1 MNSNLDENT
10 SKTCWFVGATYG
22 SDDQT
27 PRFLREGIWENGYTD
42 RYLELVKSARPGER
56 IAIKASYTRKHG
68 LPFDNR
74 GRSVSIMGIK
84 AIGVITENL
93 GDGRTLKVRWETVEP
108 QREWYFYTVMKMI
121 WRVSPDAW
129 EKEALIDFTFSGKAQ
144 DIDRFRNAPY
154 WRDRFGDNAPSL
166 NAFKWTNFYEA
177 VADKLLTFRHR
188 REELVA
194 AIHNISTRVEGLA
207 HLQDIFKDGS
217 KGPLKDICPFTVMGI
232 FNRKLKDENR
242 KEIARELA
250 QFLEISEEVPT
261 GFDGVPLLNNQ
272 NSWLFAYD
280 EHRKADDID
289 TLWEVFARALA
300 FADSDDDVTKAAFM
314 LAYDNAIVRK
324 NVKWN
329 LTMGLFWARPWF
341 FLTLDGQS
349 RLYIDKVLDMR
360 IDTDTAKHCCSAA
373 NYLTLLDAL
382 RNRFQEDTYPV
393 HSFPELSLAAWNF
406 VDDKHIAID
415 DNEDDTAK
423 AAAESER
430 ERIYTV
436 DNIVEEGCFL
446 EAAAIEK
453 MLIQLRRKK
462 NIILQGPPGTGK
474 TWLAKRLAYALMG
487 QKAGE
492 RIRAVQF
499 HPNLSYEDFVRGWRP
514 VSDKEGKGTLAL
526 VDGLF
531 LEMIDIARKPE
542 NTKNEYVVVIEE
554 INRGNP
560 AQIFGEMLTLLEA
573 DKRTPNEALELS
585 YRRADSERIY
595 IPANLYVIGTMNI
608 ADRSLALVD
617 LALRRRFAFIN
628 LQPLLGE
635 RWRRWVNQEFKL
647 DENIL
652 LDIERRIIQLN
663 TKITEDTSLGAQFQ
677 IGHSYVTPP
686 LGANINDAKAWF
698 RQIVEN
704 EIIPLLEEYWFDAP
718 GKIREAENI
727 LLKGF

>member
-1 MNSNLDENT
+1 MNPNLDENT
-10 SKTCWFVGATYG
+10 AKTCWFVGATYG
-22 SDDQT
+22 NDDQT
-27 PRFLREGIWENGYTD
+27 LRFLREGIWENGYPD

-56 IAIKASYTRKHG
+56 IAIKASYTRKHD

-84 AIGVITENL
+84 AIGVITENP

-108 QREWYFYTVMKMI
+108 KREWYFYTVLKMI
-121 WRVSPDAW
+121 WRVLPDTW

-154 WRDRFGDNAPSL
+154 WCDRFGDNAPSL

-177 VADKLLTFRHR
+177 IADKLLTFRHR
-188 REELVA
+188 RKDLVA
-194 AIHNISTRVEGLA
+194 KIHDISIRVEGLA

-250 QFLEISEEVPT
+250 QFLEVSEEVPA
-261 GFDGVPLLNNQ
+261 GFSGVPLLNNQ
-272 NSWLFAYD
+272 NSWFFAYD
-280 EHRKADDID
+280 EHRTADDID

-300 FADSDDDVTKAAFM
+300 FADNDDDATRTDFM
-314 LAYDNAIVRK
+314 LAYDDAIVRK

-341 FLTLDGQS
+341 FPTLDGQS
-349 RLYIDKVLDMR
+349 RLYIDKVLDMQ
-360 IDTDTAKHCCSAA
+360 IDMDTAKHCCSAA

-393 HSFPELSLAAWNF
+393 HSFPELSLAAWNS
-406 VDDKHIAID
+406 VDNKHTAID

-430 ERIYTV
+430 ERIYTI

-453 MLIQLRRKK
+453 ILVQLRRKK

-514 VSDKEGKGTLAL
+514 TGDGKLAL
-526 VDGLF
+526 VDGPF
-531 LEMIDIARKPE
+531 LEIIDIA
-542 NTKNEYVVVIEE
+542 NNNAGNEYVVVIEE

-585 YRRADSERIY
+585 YRRADNERVY

-647 DENIL
+647 DEHVL
-652 LDIERRIIQLN
+652 LDIERRVIQLN
-663 TKITEDTSLGAQFQ
+663 KKIAEDASLGAQFQ

-686 LGANINDAKAWF
+686 LGTNINDAQEWF

-704 EIIPLLEEYWFDAP
+704 EILPLLEEYCFDAP
-718 GKIREAENI
+718 EKIGEAKDI

>member
-1 MNSNLDENT
+1 M
-10 SKTCWFVGATYG
+10 
-22 SDDQT
+22 
-27 PRFLREGIWENGYTD
+27 
-42 RYLELVKSARPGER
+42 
-56 IAIKASYTRKHG
+56 
-68 LPFDNR
+68 
-74 GRSVSIMGIK
+74 
-84 AIGVITENL
+84 
-93 GDGRTLKVRWETVEP
+93 
-108 QREWYFYTVMKMI
+108 
-121 WRVSPDAW
+121 

-154 WRDRFGDNAPSL
+154 WCDRFGDNAPSL

-177 VADKLLTFRHR
+177 IADKLLTFRHR
-188 REELVA
+188 RKDLVA
-194 AIHNISTRVEGLA
+194 KIHDISTRAEGLS

-250 QFLEISEEVPT
+250 QFLEVSEEVPA
-261 GFDGVPLLNNQ
+261 GFSGVPLLNNQ
-272 NSWLFAYD
+272 NSWFFAYD
-280 EHRKADDID
+280 EHRTADDID

-300 FADSDDDVTKAAFM
+300 FADNDDDATRTDFM
-314 LAYDNAIVRK
+314 LAYDDAIVRK

-341 FLTLDGQS
+341 FPTLDGQS
-349 RLYIDKVLDMR
+349 RLYIDKVLDMQ
-360 IDTDTAKHCCSAA
+360 IDMDTAKHCCSAA

-393 HSFPELSLAAWNF
+393 HSFPELSLAAWNL

-430 ERIYTV
+430 ERIYTIN
-436 DNIVEEGCFL
+436 NIVDDGCFL

-453 MLIQLRRKK
+453 ILAQLRRKK

-514 VSDKEGKGTLAL
+514 TGDGKLAL
-526 VDGLF
+526 VDGPF
-531 LEMIDIARKPE
+531 LEIIDIA
-542 NTKNEYVVVIEE
+542 NNNAGNEYIVVIEE

-585 YRRADSERIY
+585 YRRADNERIY

-628 LQPLLGE
+628 LRPLLGE

-647 DENIL
+647 DENVL
-652 LDIERRIIQLN
+652 LDIERRVIQLN
-663 TKITEDTSLGAQFQ
+663 KKIAEDTNLGAQFQ

-686 LGANINDAKAWF
+686 LGTNINDAQEWF

-718 GKIREAENI
+718 EKIGEAKDI

>member
-42 RYLELVKSARPGER
+42 RYLELVKSARPGEC

-84 AIGVITENL
+84 AIGVITENP

-121 WRVSPDAW
+121 WRVLPDAW

-166 NAFKWTNFYEA
+166 NNFKWTNFYEV

-194 AIHNISTRVEGLA
+194 AIHDISTRVEGLA

-250 QFLEISEEVPT
+250 QFLEVSEEVPA
-261 GFDGVPLLNNQ
+261 GFSGVPLLNNQ
-272 NSWLFAYD
+272 NSWFFAYD
-280 EHRKADDID
+280 EHRTADDID

-300 FADSDDDVTKAAFM
+300 FADNDDDATRTDFM
-314 LAYDNAIVRK
+314 LAYDDAIVRK

-341 FLTLDGQS
+341 FPTLDGQS
-349 RLYIDKVLDMR
+349 RLYIDKVLDMQ
-360 IDTDTAKHCCSAA
+360 IDMDTAKHCCSAA

-393 HSFPELSLAAWNF
+393 HSFPELSLAAWNL

-430 ERIYTV
+430 ERIYTIN
-436 DNIVEEGCFL
+436 NIVDDGCFL

-453 MLIQLRRKK
+453 ILAQLRRKK

-514 VSDKEGKGTLAL
+514 TGDGKLAL
-526 VDGLF
+526 VDGPF
-531 LEMIDIARKPE
+531 LEIIDIA
-542 NTKNEYVVVIEE
+542 NNNAGNEYVVVIEE

-585 YRRADSERIY
+585 YRRADNERIY

-628 LQPLLGE
+628 LRPLLGE

-647 DENIL
+647 DENVL
-652 LDIERRIIQLN
+652 LDIERRVIQLN
-663 TKITEDTSLGAQFQ
+663 KKIAEDTNLGAQFQ

-686 LGANINDAKAWF
+686 LGTNINDAQEWF

-718 GKIREAENI
+718 EKIGEAKDI

>member
-1 MNSNLDENT
+1 MNPNLDENT
-10 SKTCWFVGATYG
+10 AKTCWFVGATYG
-22 SDDQT
+22 NDDQT
-27 PRFLREGIWENGYTD
+27 PRFLREGIWENGYPD

-56 IAIKASYTRKHG
+56 IAIKASYTRKHD

-84 AIGVITENL
+84 AIGVITENP

-108 QREWYFYTVMKMI
+108 KREWYFYTVMKMI
-121 WRVSPDAW
+121 WRVLPDTW

-154 WRDRFGDNAPSL
+154 WFDRFGDNAPSL

-177 VADKLLTFRHR
+177 IADKLLTFRHR
-188 REELVA
+188 RKDLVA
-194 AIHNISTRVEGLA
+194 KIHDISIRVEGLA

-250 QFLEISEEVPT
+250 QFLEVSEEVPA
-261 GFDGVPLLNNQ
+261 GFSGVPLLNNQ
-272 NSWLFAYD
+272 NSWFFAYD
-280 EHRKADDID
+280 EHRTADDID

-300 FADSDDDVTKAAFM
+300 FADNDDDATRTDFM
-314 LAYDNAIVRK
+314 LAYDDAIVRK

-341 FLTLDGQS
+341 FPTLDGQS
-349 RLYIDKVLDMR
+349 RLYIDKVLDMQ
-360 IDTDTAKHCCSAA
+360 IDMDTAKHCCSAA

-453 MLIQLRRKK
+453 ILAQLRRKK
-462 NIILQGPPGTGK
+462 NIIMQGPPGTGK

-514 VSDKEGKGTLAL
+514 TGDGKLAL
-526 VDGLF
+526 VDGHF
-531 LEMIDIARKPE
+531 LEIIDIA
-542 NTKNEYVVVIEE
+542 NNNAGNEYVVVIEE

-585 YRRADSERIY
+585 YRRADNERIY

-628 LQPLLGE
+628 LRPLLGE

-647 DENIL
+647 DENVL
-652 LDIERRIIQLN
+652 LDIERRVIQLN
-663 TKITEDTSLGAQFQ
+663 KKIAEDTNLGAQFQ

-686 LGANINDAKAWF
+686 LGTNINDAQEWF

-718 GKIREAENI
+718 EKIGEAKDI